1 MRRALLAITLALA
14 CLPAHAEDAAL
25 SRCVLAASARYQVPA
40 DLVRA
45 VMRAEGGAVG
55 TVARNRNGSADLG
68 VMQINTIHL
77 PELARYGITRDMLVR
92 DACLNIHVGTWIL
105 QRELSRGGDYWT
117 NVGAY
122 NSRTPVHNKRY
133 RERVWQHLLAIW
145 RGH

>member
-1 MRRALLAITLALA
+1 MRRLALLAAALLA
-14 CLPAHAEDAAL
+14 CTAARAEDAGVAQ
-25 SRCVLAASARYQVPA
+25 CVAAASARYQVPQ
-40 DLVRA
+40 DLIRA

-77 PELARYGITRDMLVR
+77 PELARYGITREVLVNN
-92 DACLNIHVGTWIL
+92 ACVNIHVGTWIL
-105 QRELSRGGDYWT
+105 SRELQRGGDFWT

-133 RERVWQHLLAIW
+133 RERVWEHLLAIW

>member
-1 MRRALLAITLALA
+1 MR
-14 CLPAHAEDAAL
+14 AAL
-25 SRCVLAASARYQVPA
+25 SILIILGTSTVRAEDTRLSQCVASASARYQVPQ
-40 DLVRA
+40 DLIRA

-77 PELARYGITRDMLVR
+77 PELARYGITREVLVNN
-92 DACLNIHVGTWIL
+92 ACVNIHVGTWIL
-105 QRELSRGGDYWT
+105 SRELQRGGDFWT

-133 RERVWQHLLAIW
+133 RERVWEHLLAIW

>member
-1 MRRALLAITLALA
+1 MRLHLVTALL
-14 CLPAHAEDAAL
+14 
-25 SRCVLAASARYQVPA
+25 LAASSAHAQDPALLRCVESAAARYQVPA
-40 DLVRA
+40 DLIRA
-45 VMRAEGGAVG
+45 VMKAEGGAVG

-77 PELARYGITRDMLVR
+77 PELARYGITRAMLVN
-92 DACLNIHVGTWIL
+92 DACLNVQIGTWIL
-105 QRELSRGGDYWT
+105 QRELSRGGDYWV

-145 RGH
+145 RGQ